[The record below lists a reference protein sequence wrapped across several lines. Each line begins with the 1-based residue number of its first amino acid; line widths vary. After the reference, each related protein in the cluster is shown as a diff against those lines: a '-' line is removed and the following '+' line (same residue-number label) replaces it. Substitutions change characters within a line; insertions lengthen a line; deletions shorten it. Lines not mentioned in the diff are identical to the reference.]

1 MRFDAGEFDI
11 IVVGAGHAGCEAAL
25 AGARLGKKTLLLTI
39 NLDTVGN
46 MACNPNIGGTAKGQ
60 LVLEVDALGGEIARN
75 ADKTLLQSKMLNLTK
90 GPAVHS
96 LRAQIDRRKYQEE
109 MKQTLE
115 KQNGLYL
122 KQAEAIELE
131 AINKRISRVVTS
143 TGAVYSTKTVILCT
157 GTYLKG
163 KIIIGETQRSGGPD
177 GDQASNELSE
187 SLKKLGIE
195 LIRLKTGTPPRINA
209 RWIDF
214 DKMERQDGD
223 KDIRFFS
230 FENEGKK
237 IEFEQIPCHLTWTTG
252 KTKEIIE
259 ANLHRSPLFSGKIEG
274 VGPRYCPSIEDKI
287 VRFKDKDRH
296 QVFIEPMGKETWEMY
311 VQGMSSSLPEDVQIE
326 MIKSIPGLEDS
337 SIMRTAYA
345 IEYDAILPY
354 QIKLSLESKIISGLF
369 SAGQINGSSG
379 YEEAAAQGIIAG
391 INAVRYIDKEAPL
404 ILDRSHAYIGV
415 LIDDLVTKGTK
426 EPYRMMTSRAE
437 YRLILRQDN
446 ADERLTETGYRTGLI
461 NEERYEDFKKKYS
474 EIYKETERLKNIIV
488 APSKEVQA
496 FLEKKKSAPI
506 KSGIRLSELL
516 KRPEIDYLSLKE
528 IDTDQPELEKHIRES
543 IEIRIKYEG
552 YINKQLED
560 IRRFKKKE
568 EKFIPEDI
576 DYDAIKGL
584 RLEAIQKLKRYKPL
598 SIGQASRI
606 SGVSPADINVLI
618 ISMEVGKR
626 KKNDRF

>member
-39 NLDTVGN
+39 NLDTIGN

-60 LVLEVDALGGEIARN
+60 LALEVDALGGEIARN
-75 ADKTLLQSKMLNLTK
+75 ADKTLLQSKMLNLAK

-96 LRAQIDRRKYQEE
+96 LRAQIDRRRYQEE
-109 MKQTLE
+109 MKYTLE
-115 KQNGLYL
+115 KQKDLYL

-131 AINKRISRVVTS
+131 VTGKRISRLITV
-143 TGAVYSTKTVILCT
+143 TGATYCTKTVILCT

-163 KIIIGETQRSGGPD
+163 KIIIGENQRSGGPD

-187 SLKKLGIE
+187 NLRKLGIE
-195 LIRLKTGTPPRINA
+195 LIRLKTGTPPRISA
-209 RWIDF
+209 RSIDF
-214 DKMERQDGD
+214 DKMEKQDGD
-223 KDIRFFS
+223 EDIRFFS

-237 IEFEQIPCHLTWTTG
+237 IEFDQIPCHLTYTTG
-252 KTKEIIE
+252 RTKDIIE
-259 ANLHRSPLFSGKIEG
+259 ANLHRAPLFSGEIEG

-296 QVFIEPMGKETWEMY
+296 QVFIEPMGRETQEMY
-311 VQGMSSSLPEDVQIE
+311 VQGMSSSLPEDVQIQ
-326 MIKSIPGLEDS
+326 MLQSIPGLEVS
-337 SIMRTAYA
+337 SIMRPAYA
-345 IEYDAILPY
+345 IEYDAILPH
-354 QIKLSLESKIISGLF
+354 QIKLSLESKIIEGLF

-391 INAVRYIDKEAPL
+391 INAVRYIDKEPPL
-404 ILDRSHAYIGV
+404 ILDRSQAYIGV

-461 NEERYEDFKKKYS
+461 DKKRYEDFKNKYS
-474 EIYKETERLKNIIV
+474 QIYEETERLKNTIV
-488 APSKEVQA
+488 PPTKEVQI
-496 FLEKKKSAPI
+496 FLEKKNSAPVR
-506 KSGIRLSELL
+506 SGVRLSERL

-528 IDTDQPELEKHIRES
+528 IDAGRPELEKHLRES

-552 YINKQLED
+552 YINRQLED

-568 EKFIPEDI
+568 EKLLPQNI

-584 RLEAIQKLKRYKPL
+584 RLEAIQKLKLYRPL

-606 SGVSPADINVLI
+606 SGVSPADINVLL
-618 ISMEVGKR
+618 ISIEAGKR
-626 KKNDRF
+626 KKND

>member
-39 NLDTVGN
+39 NLDTIGN

-60 LVLEVDALGGEIARN
+60 LALEVDALGGEIARN
-75 ADKTLLQSKMLNLTK
+75 ADKTLLQSKMLNLAK

-96 LRAQIDRRKYQEE
+96 LRAQIDRRRYQEE
-109 MKQTLE
+109 MKYTLE
-115 KQNGLYL
+115 KQKDLYL

-131 AINKRISRVVTS
+131 VTGKRISRLITV
-143 TGAVYSTKTVILCT
+143 TGATYRTKTVILCT

-163 KIIIGETQRSGGPD
+163 KIIIGENQRSGGPD

-187 SLKKLGIE
+187 NLRKLGIE
-195 LIRLKTGTPPRINA
+195 LIRLKTGTPPRISA
-209 RWIDF
+209 RSIDF
-214 DKMERQDGD
+214 DKMEKQDGD
-223 KDIRFFS
+223 EDIRFFS

-237 IEFEQIPCHLTWTTG
+237 IEFDQIPCHLTYTTG
-252 KTKEIIE
+252 RTKDIIE
-259 ANLHRSPLFSGKIEG
+259 ANLHRAPLFSGEIEG

-296 QVFIEPMGKETWEMY
+296 QVFIEPMGRETQEMY
-311 VQGMSSSLPEDVQIE
+311 VQGMSSSLPEDVQIQ
-326 MIKSIPGLEDS
+326 MLQSIPGLEVS
-337 SIMRTAYA
+337 SIMRPAYA
-345 IEYDAILPY
+345 IEYDAILPH
-354 QIKLSLESKIISGLF
+354 QIKLSLESKIIEGLF

-391 INAVRYIDKEAPL
+391 INAVRYIDKEPPL
-404 ILDRSHAYIGV
+404 ILDRSQAYIGV

-461 NEERYEDFKKKYS
+461 DKKRFEELKRKYS
-474 EIYKETERLKNIIV
+474 QIYEETERLKNTIV
-488 APSKEVQA
+488 PPTKEVQI
-496 FLEKKKSAPI
+496 FLEKKNSAPVR
-506 KSGIRLSELL
+506 SGVRLSELL

-528 IDTDQPELEKHIRES
+528 IDAGRPELEKHLRES
-543 IEIRIKYEG
+543 IETRIKYEG
-552 YINKQLED
+552 YINRQLED

-568 EKFIPEDI
+568 EKLLPQNI

-584 RLEAIQKLKRYKPL
+584 RLEAIQKLKLYRPL

-606 SGVSPADINVLI
+606 SGVSPADINVLL
-618 ISMEVGKR
+618 ISIEAGKR
-626 KKNDRF
+626 KKND

>member
-39 NLDTVGN
+39 NLDTIGN

-60 LVLEVDALGGEIARN
+60 LALEVDALGGEIARN
-75 ADKTLLQSKMLNLTK
+75 ADKTLLQSKMLNLAK

-96 LRAQIDRRKYQEE
+96 LRAQIDRRRYQEE
-109 MKQTLE
+109 MKYTLE
-115 KQNGLYL
+115 KQKDLYL

-131 AINKRISRVVTS
+131 VTGKRISRLITV
-143 TGAVYSTKTVILCT
+143 TGATYCTKTVILCT

-163 KIIIGETQRSGGPD
+163 KIIIGENQRSGGPD

-187 SLKKLGIE
+187 NLRKLGIE
-195 LIRLKTGTPPRINA
+195 LIRLKTGTPPRISA
-209 RWIDF
+209 RSIDF
-214 DKMERQDGD
+214 DKMEKQDGD
-223 KDIRFFS
+223 EDIRFFS
-230 FENEGKK
+230 FENEGKR
-237 IEFEQIPCHLTWTTG
+237 IEFDQIPCHLTYTTG
-252 KTKEIIE
+252 RTKDIIE
-259 ANLHRSPLFSGKIEG
+259 ANLHRAPLFSGEIEG

-296 QVFIEPMGKETWEMY
+296 QVFIEPMGRETQEMY
-311 VQGMSSSLPEDVQIE
+311 VQGMSSSLPEDVQIQ
-326 MIKSIPGLEDS
+326 MLQSIPGLEVS
-337 SIMRTAYA
+337 SIMRPAYA
-345 IEYDAILPY
+345 IEYDAILPH
-354 QIKLSLESKIISGLF
+354 QIKLSLESKIIEGLF

-391 INAVRYIDKEAPL
+391 INAVRYIDKEPPL
-404 ILDRSHAYIGV
+404 ILDRSQAYIGV

-461 NEERYEDFKKKYS
+461 DKKRYEDFKNKYS
-474 EIYKETERLKNIIV
+474 QIYEETERLKNTIV
-488 APSKEVQA
+488 PPTKEVQI
-496 FLEKKKSAPI
+496 FLEKKNSAPVR
-506 KSGIRLSELL
+506 SGVRLSELL

-528 IDTDQPELEKHIRES
+528 IDAGRPELEKHLRES
-543 IEIRIKYEG
+543 IETRIKYEG
-552 YINKQLED
+552 YINRQLED

-568 EKFIPEDI
+568 EKLLPQNI

-584 RLEAIQKLKRYKPL
+584 RLEAIQKLKLYRPL

-606 SGVSPADINVLI
+606 SGVSPADINVLL
-618 ISMEVGKR
+618 ISIEAGKR
-626 KKNDRF
+626 KKND